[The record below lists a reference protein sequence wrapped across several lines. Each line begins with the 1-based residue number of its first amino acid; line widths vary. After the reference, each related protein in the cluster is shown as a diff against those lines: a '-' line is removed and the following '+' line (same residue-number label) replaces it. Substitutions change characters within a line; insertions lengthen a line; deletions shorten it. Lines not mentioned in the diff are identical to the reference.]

1 MQSSESK
8 NGEKLDRKLTGR
20 ELMSKMMMNVKSKV
34 RKGYNERLEAM
45 TVKHSELE
53 EDQKQKLTR
62 LSSYDK
68 FATLHKEM
76 NHHSYTSQYYWV
88 MFLLR
93 RFILITVCIK
103 SNDGYWQSSTFIVL
117 SMICSAYV
125 NAIFPF
131 KYSRK
136 NYVENFNEVMI
147 FMCALI

>member
-8 NGEKLDRKLTGR
+8 KGEKLDRKLTGR

-103 SNDGYWQSSTFIVL
+103 SNDGYW
-117 SMICSAYV
+117 
-125 NAIFPF
+125 
-131 KYSRK
+131 
-136 NYVENFNEVMI
+136 
-147 FMCALI
+147 

>member
-1 MQSSESK
+1 
-8 NGEKLDRKLTGR
+8 
-20 ELMSKMMMNVKSKV
+20 
-34 RKGYNERLEAM
+34 M

-53 EDQKQKLTR
+53 EDQKQR
-62 LSSYDK
+62 LACLHTYDK

-93 RFILITVCIK
+93 RFIMITVCIK
-103 SNDGYWQSSTFIVL
+103 TNDGYWQSSTFIVL
-117 SMICSAYV
+117 SMLCSAYV

-131 KYSRK
+131 KYNRK
-136 NYVENFNEVMI
+136 NYVESFNEFMI